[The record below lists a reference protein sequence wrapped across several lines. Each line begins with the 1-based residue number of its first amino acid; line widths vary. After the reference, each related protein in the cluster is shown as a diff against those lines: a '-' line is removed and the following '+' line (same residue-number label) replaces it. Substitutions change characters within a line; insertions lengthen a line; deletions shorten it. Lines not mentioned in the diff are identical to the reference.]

1 MRSAQAREARGS
13 CRGAEPD
20 RGERSRGGGCESD
33 GRGPRGVHAAR
44 SPPDLYHAGAF
55 VILNS
60 YRGAGS
66 GSQGRSP
73 HACTK
78 WRVRV
83 TRANDVGAFRA
94 AG

>member
-1 MRSAQAREARGS
+1 MPRGRARSWRAIERRRLRERRKRSTGRARG
-13 CRGAEPD
+13 EI
-20 RGERSRGGGCESD
+20 
-33 GRGPRGVHAAR
+33 
-44 SPPDLYHAGAF
+44 PPDLYHAGAF

-83 TRANDVGAFRA
+83 ISE
-94 AG
+94 